1 MSSSLA
7 IFSFPAA
14 VVRRQS
20 RLTTDD
26 AVGGADEPLG
36 VARMTKTVEC
46 VATKLAAGVGRVS
59 RQ

>member
-14 VVRRQS
+14 VVRHQS

-26 AVGGADEPLG
+26 AVGGADEPLELPKG
-36 VARMTKTVEC
+36 VNDQLIHIIT
-46 VATKLAAGVGRVS
+46 LG
-59 RQ
+59 

>member
-14 VVRRQS
+14 VVRHQS

-46 VATKLAAGVGRVS
+46 AATK
-59 RQ
+59 